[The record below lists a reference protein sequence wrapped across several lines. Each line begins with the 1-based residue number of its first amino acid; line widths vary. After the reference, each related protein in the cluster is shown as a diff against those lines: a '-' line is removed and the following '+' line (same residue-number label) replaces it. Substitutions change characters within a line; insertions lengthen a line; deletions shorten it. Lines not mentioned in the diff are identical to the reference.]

1 MTSLIPPPPRTLS
14 SDYMR
19 FAKEDTAATYNLA
32 NSGVAD
38 CALSDLGAT
47 LDDLALHGPNAYGYE
62 PLIER
67 IASRFGVPAACVVMP
82 GGGCSFANHLAM
94 SALVSPGDE
103 VLIEDPTYELLT
115 STLECLGARART
127 FERHE
132 ARGWRLDAG
141 EAISRIPPRT
151 RLIVLTN
158 LHNPSG
164 ALASEAE
171 IREIADAA
179 AAVGARVLIDEVYLE
194 LTFEDGA
201 ARTAFDP
208 NGNIITTSSLTKAY
222 GLSGLRCG
230 WILAP
235 ADLARR
241 MRRLNDLFGV
251 APPHIA
257 ERLSVVAFDKLP
269 ALRARG
275 RAMMAANLAAYLELL
290 ADHPALEQTLYIPS
304 TTVFPRLRSGD
315 GDALYETLMRD
326 HETSLT
332 PGRFFGRP
340 DHVRLALGG
349 HPEATRV
356 GLERLAEVLSAG
368 VAQRVARAG

>member
-1 MTSLIPPPPRTLS
+1 
-14 SDYMR
+14 MR

-38 CALSDLGAT
+38 CALSDLGVT
-47 LDDLALHGPNAYGYE
+47 LDDLALHGPNAYGYA
-62 PLIER
+62 PLIDR

-115 STLECLGARART
+115 STLECLGARVST
-127 FERHE
+127 FERRE
-132 ARGWRLDAG
+132 ARGWRLEAG
-141 EAISRIPPRT
+141 EAISRITPRT

-164 ALASEAE
+164 ALAGEAE
-171 IREIADAA
+171 IAEIARAA

-201 ARTAFDP
+201 AGTAFDP
-208 NGNIITTSSLTKAY
+208 DGNIITTSSLTKAY

-235 ADLARR
+235 ADLALR

-257 ERLSVVAFDKLP
+257 ERLSVVAFNRLP
-269 ALRARG
+269 ALRARARG
-275 RAMMAANLAAYLELL
+275 MMAANLAAYRDLL
-290 ADHPALEQTLYIPS
+290 ADHPALDQTLYVPS

-349 HPEATRV
+349 HPEVTRV
-356 GLERLAEVLSAG
+356 GLERLAGVLDARVS
-368 VAQRVARAG
+368 QKVARAG

>member
-1 MTSLIPPPPRTLS
+1 LVIAGKPSREIAEMLHLSPRTV
-14 SDYMR
+14 
-19 FAKEDTAATYNLA
+19 E
-32 NSGVAD
+32 
-38 CALSDLGAT
+38 
-47 LDDLALHGPNAYGYE
+47 HH
-62 PLIER
+62 IEA
-67 IASRFGVPAACVVMP
+67 IFNKFGVRSRVE
-82 GGGCSFANHLAM
+82 LAV
-94 SALVSPGDE
+94 ALLGQGPTLSPDG
-103 VLIEDPTYELLT
+103 T
-115 STLECLGARART
+115 A
-127 FERHE
+127 H
-132 ARGWRLDAG
+132 
-141 EAISRIPPRT
+141 PPK
-151 RLIVLTN
+151 TN
-158 LHNPSG
+158 LPTERSSLVG
-164 ALASEAE
+164 REAE
-171 IREIADAA
+171 IADIARAA

-208 NGNIITTSSLTKAY
+208 DGNIITTSSLTKAY

-235 ADLARR
+235 ADLALR

-257 ERLSVVAFDKLP
+257 ERLSVVAFNRLP
-269 ALRARG
+269 ALRARARG
-275 RAMMAANLAAYLELL
+275 MMAANLAAYRDLL
-290 ADHPALEQTLYIPS
+290 ADHPALDQTLYVPS

-349 HPEATRV
+349 HPEVTRP
-356 GLERLAEVLSAG
+356 GLERLAGVLDARVS
-368 VAQRVARAG
+368 QRVARAG